1 MALHHHHVK
10 EISSSRLKRTLSL
23 FEVTCS
29 GTGIIL
35 GAGIY
40 ALIGVASAYS
50 GNSLWLAFV
59 FAAVMAILTGL
70 SHAELSSF
78 YKSDSSEYEYT
89 RNAFNRKIAFFLGMF
104 VILSGIL
111 AVATVSIGFSNYLNA
126 LVGVPVL
133 ISAICLII
141 LLSLVNI
148 RGIRLSTEIMIVATF
163 LEIVGI
169 ITIII
174 LGIKDWGRVNL
185 LSLDFG
191 MHGVLQATAL
201 IFFAYLGFE
210 SIVKLEEETK
220 NPQKTI
226 PRALILSILIA
237 SVLYILTSI
246 SAISIMGYEKLSV
259 SNAPLAEA
267 ASLSLGKVAFIIIAV
282 IALFSTLSTVL
293 GSMVA
298 TSRITYG
305 LAKERALPE
314 KMAEISKRTNTPIK
328 AIIITSLI
336 ALAFLFFRRIDVIA
350 NLTNI
355 STFITFA
362 FVNLSLMIL
371 RFRVDPGKFKFRV
384 KFLSIGRFSVMALL
398 GFLTSLL
405 MLVYS
410 VINLS

>member
-1 MALHHHHVK
+1 VALHHHHIK
-10 EISSSRLKRTLSL
+10 ELKNNKLKRTLSL

-40 ALIGVASAYS
+40 ALIGVASGYS

-59 FAAVMAILTGL
+59 FAAVMAVFTGL
-70 SHAELSSF
+70 SYAELSSF

-89 RNAFNRKIAFFLGMF
+89 KNAFNKIIAFLPGMF

-111 AVATVSIGFSNYLNA
+111 TVATVSIGFSNYLNA
-126 LVGVPVL
+126 LIGAPIFL
-133 ISAICLII
+133 SAICLII

-148 RGIRLSTEIMIVATF
+148 RGIKLSAEIMIIATF
-163 LEIVGI
+163 LEIIGI

-174 LGIKDWGRVNL
+174 IGVKDWGKINL
-185 LSLDFG
+185 LSFDFG
-191 MHGVLQATAL
+191 MHGILQATAL

-226 PRALILSILIA
+226 PKALILSILIS

-267 ASLSLGKVAFIIIAV
+267 ASLSFGKIAFIIIAV

-293 GSMVA
+293 GSMVT

-305 LAKERALPE
+305 LAREKVLPE
-314 KMAEISKRTNTPIK
+314 KMAGISQKTKTPIL
-328 AIIITSLI
+328 AIIITSLF
-336 ALAFLFFRRIDVIA
+336 ALIFLFFRKMDVIA

-362 FVNLSLMIL
+362 FVNLSLIIL
-371 RFRVDPGKFKFRV
+371 RFRVDPDKFKFKV
-384 KFLSIGRFSVMALL
+384 KFLSMGRFSVIALL
-398 GFLTSLL
+398 GLLTSLL

-410 VINLS
+410 VINLL